1 MNNIVVNNIVELR
14 VEKYLES
21 KTVFCYI
28 FQVFLMDIQD
38 TCVSSHASKRL
49 HCRSRIRVQKWTDT
63 LWNLAKLNRTTS
75 IAGNSWWY
83 QAEMVTRISE
93 VHRHPPSC
101 RLVAKIRPTICCFGR
116 CDLIWHG
123 PRWVRFEAL
132 ELKFVIIFDNTYEL
146 LTIQID
152 RLYLWTFLDFSFEV
166 KFTEFTSYF

>member
-1 MNNIVVNNIVELR
+1 
-14 VEKYLES
+14 
-21 KTVFCYI
+21 
-28 FQVFLMDIQD
+28 MDIPD

-116 CDLIWHG
+116 CDLIWHS
-123 PRWVRFEAL
+123 PRWVRFETL
-132 ELKFVIIFDNTYEL
+132 ELIFIIIFDNTYEL

-152 RLYLWTFLDFSFEV
+152 RLYLFLKTHISLNSTIYAFLHV
-166 KFTEFTSYF
+166 NIKKLKSYKEKILKGCVMVHLQR